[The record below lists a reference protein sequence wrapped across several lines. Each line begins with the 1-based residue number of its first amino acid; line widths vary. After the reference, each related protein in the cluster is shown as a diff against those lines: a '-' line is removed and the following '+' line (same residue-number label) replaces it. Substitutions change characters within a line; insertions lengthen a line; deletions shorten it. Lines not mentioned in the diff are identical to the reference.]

1 VHSSMQCSGFI
12 AHLFV
17 YSCKYFM
24 TMVSLMLIALE
35 GSGFTTTI
43 INNEVERLLKK
54 VYIKCIK
61 ESSVACTINIL

>member
-1 VHSSMQCSGFI
+1 VPSSMQCSGFI
-12 AHLFV
+12 AHLFIV

-43 INNEVERLLKK
+43 INEEKKVIKK
-54 VYIKCIK
+54 VYIKRH
-61 ESSVACTINIL
+61 